1 MQWCKLIPGNSWPH
15 DMVIRVNDDPHHL
28 TLLLFVREA
37 WTIARDADIPPLDLA
52 PDCGNS
58 RMPLSADAATWGSR
72 WKAAWEHAWSWYEIE
87 DPTHHPTSAEM
98 REAEDAPGQLHPFI
112 PPFWTQQYEWEGLDR
127 GAFQVWDQDL
137 VPKFPNDA
145 ERQSLGE
152 LVPAWKSGIDTI
164 IVLPYHGYFAKR
176 LSNRHLVVSATAR
189 NNPEHYSRALREST
203 PL

>member
-1 MQWCKLIPGNSWPH
+1 
-15 DMVIRVNDDPHHL
+15 
-28 TLLLFVREA
+28 
-37 WTIARDADIPPLDLA
+37 
-52 PDCGNS
+52 
-58 RMPLSADAATWGSR
+58 MPLSADAATWGSR

-152 LVPAWKSGIDTI
+152 LVPA
-164 IVLPYHGYFAKR
+164 
-176 LSNRHLVVSATAR
+176 
-189 NNPEHYSRALREST
+189 
-203 PL
+203 